1 MWGIYRPEESSA
13 SRRWGRAAPSRPRA
27 WARFAQRRGRG
38 RRGVT
43 VLALRPEWCMPALF
57 PFDVHIIFLRLK
69 YMGFVIFHLLKN

>member
-1 MWGIYRPEESSA
+1 MRRRPGLVLGRV
-13 SRRWGRAAPSRPRA
+13 SRREGA
-27 WARFAQRRGRG
+27 GG

>member
-1 MWGIYRPEESSA
+1 MGARGAVPA
-13 SRRWGRAAPSRPRA
+13 SCLGAFRTEKAP
-27 WARFAQRRGRG
+27 GG

-43 VLALRPEWCMPALF
+43 VLVLRPEWCMPALF